1 MIRLNE
7 LPRKLRGLYLVYPHG
22 TWVVQGLKKG
32 IVKSKR
38 FGISWEPL
46 ALVEDHKILGVI
58 ELADPIE
65 ISSEEFRALEPIH
78 RISQAERKLWWGDKE
93 PLFFYPVED
102 VLVFPEPIPYDPP
115 QGAQVI
121 ISEVEIPVEKL
132 RKKSETQGEFV
143 LQLHEI
149 EYEEGMKPHWDIRIS
164 LGFEFNVYR
173 NPASMRIGD
182 IAKAKYKTCQ
192 DVLEWMGIQK
202 PRTKKMVG
210 DLTTYVTPLDR
221 GEVEILHWGKDHILM
236 AFHGMVL
243 KGTFRYRD
251 GILQK
256 EKPRFPLLDPSRS

>member
-7 LPRKLRGLYLVYPHG
+7 LPRKLRGLYLVFPHG
-22 TWVVQGLKKG
+22 TWVVQGLKRG

-38 FGISWEPL
+38 YGISREPL
-46 ALVEDHKILGVI
+46 ALVEDHKILGVV

-78 RISQAERKLWWGDKE
+78 RVSQGERELWWGDKE

-102 VLVFPEPIPYDPP
+102 VLVFPNPIPFDPP

-132 RKKSETQGEFV
+132 RKKSETQSEFV

-149 EYEEGMKPHWDIRIS
+149 EYEGKIKSHWDIRIS

-173 NPASMRIGD
+173 NPASMKIGD
-182 IAKAKYKTCQ
+182 IAKAHYKTCQ
-192 DVLEWMGIQK
+192 DVLEWMEIKK
-202 PRTKKMVG
+202 PRTKKRVG
-210 DLTTYVTPLDR
+210 ELTTYVTPLDR
-221 GEVEILHWGKDHILM
+221 GEVEILHWEKDHVLM
-236 AFHGMVL
+236 VFHGMVL
-243 KGTFRYRD
+243 RGTFRYRD
-251 GILQK
+251 GILQR
-256 EKPRFPLLDPSRS
+256 EKTQVSLTRS